1 MWRAPA
7 ESPRVF
13 PDVARKVTIAKAQ
26 RPDTRS
32 TRQLQNE
39 TTRHGPD
46 QTSVTVSV
54 KGLNVPPAWLAEQ
67 DGTETGPERRPAG
80 TSASRPHPAG
90 GAAEPKPQSITRQRA
105 PCNSDQVKVRGP
117 RVSDHSAFLKRRPPG
132 TQVTGTRHPQRSPG
146 EREEAGP
153 EKTGGARRPRRERH
167 AAPRPTHEPAPPQCT
182 GNSRK
187 CQEVSP
193 GRNTTPCSP

>member
-46 QTSVTVSV
+46 QTSVTVSM

-90 GAAEPKPQSITRQRA
+90 GAAEPKPQSITQQRA

-153 EKTGGARRPRRERH
+153 EKTGGARS
-167 AAPRPTHEPAPPQCT
+167 AD
-182 GNSRK
+182 
-187 CQEVSP
+187 
-193 GRNTTPCSP
+193 